1 MKIALFGATGG
12 TGRLVLAQA
21 LAAGHSI
28 SALARD
34 PSKLAADPAL
44 GVVEGHMADPA
55 AIAAVLD
62 GADAAIVALGTT
74 NRKANTE
81 LSDAT
86 RLILAAMAQA
96 GVTRSA
102 WVTSI
107 GCGDSLPQLKRFI
120 FRELIVKRLA
130 KEIWADKNRQE
141 ALIQASPGQWTIVRP
156 GGLRDE
162 PAEVAPYQVI
172 DGGAEQPA
180 LIVSPRACV
189 ADFLLKAVQD
199 DAQARRTVCLFL

>member
-21 LAAGHSI
+21 LAAGHSV

-44 GVVEGHMADPA
+44 RVVEGHMADPA
-55 AIAAVLD
+55 AIASVLD

-107 GCGDSLPQLKRFI
+107 GCGDSLPRLKRFI

-162 PAEVAPYQVI
+162 PAEVVAYQVI
-172 DGGAEQPA
+172 DGGADRKS
-180 LIVSPRACV
+180 VV
-189 ADFLLKAVQD
+189 
-199 DAQARRTVCLFL
+199 

>member
-12 TGRLVLAQA
+12 TGRQVLAQA
-21 LAAGHSI
+21 IAGGHSVK
-28 SALARD
+28 ALVRD
-34 PSKLAADPAL
+34 PTKLSSEDGLSLVP
-44 GVVEGHMADPA
+44 GHMHDA
-55 AIAAVLD
+55 ASIARALE

-86 RLILAAMAQA
+86 RLILAEMAKA
-96 GVTRSA
+96 GVARSS

-107 GCGDSLPQLKRFI
+107 GCGDSLPKLKRFI

-141 ALIQASPGQWTIVRP
+141 ALIQASSGAWTIMRP

-162 PAEVAPYQVI
+162 PAHVVPYQVI
-172 DGGAEQPA
+172 EGGAEQPT

-199 DAQARRTVCLFL
+199 EAQARRTVCLFV